1 MSDQE
6 WEAANLNPPPQPET
20 VNPTPLPPPDPQ
32 YIPETYGQ
40 AYANADAP
48 LPPPLSPTRGLHPA
62 ASLAIDFAIGFGA
75 LIPLFLIL
83 GFIVILLRLGGHNPL
98 SSLLPVAAVF
108 FAGIGMIPA
117 FWSRMNPWLD
127 GLLISLGASSPLIV
141 LALLAHGRPLR
152 MAGFFVVLF
161 FVCGVGAQAARLLKA
176 GRAPLA
182 GAMAVAFLVAVV
194 VATKYTPI
202 PSLSSPGLQTM
213 DKPAPAAQ
221 FVMLDGSG
229 PVSLDSLRGRVVV
242 LDFWGSWCGPCMAE
256 MPSVLK
262 VHRQFQADKEV
273 AFLAVNSGW
282 HDDTPDAIRSAV
294 AKRHMDI
301 PVALDSSGA
310 YRNLAVS
317 MLPTLIVIDRRGHI
331 RMENVGYSPEEDLA
345 GELSGQIR
353 KLETA
358 AP

>member
-6 WEAANLNPPPQPET
+6 PEAANLNPPPEPET
-20 VNPTPLPPPDPQ
+20 ANSTPLPPPDPQ

-40 AYANADAP
+40 AYANEEAP
-48 LPPPLSPTRGLHPA
+48 LPLPAIPKRGLHPA

-83 GFIVILLRLGGHNPL
+83 GFAVILLRIAGHKPL
-98 SSLLPVAAVF
+98 TSLLPVAAVF

-127 GLLISLGASSPLIV
+127 GLFVSLGASSPLIV
-141 LALLAHGRPLR
+141 FALLAHARPLR
-152 MAGFFVVLF
+152 MAGFFVVLSL
-161 FVCGVGAQAARLLKA
+161 VCGFSAQAARLLRT

-182 GAMAVAFLVAVV
+182 GAMAVAFLVVV
-194 VATKYTPI
+194 AVATKYTPLT
-202 PSLSSPGLQTM
+202 SFSSPGLQTM

-242 LDFWGSWCGPCMAE
+242 LDFWGSWCEPCMAE

-282 HDDTPDAIRSAV
+282 HHDTPDAIRSAV

-301 PVALDSSGA
+301 PVALDNSGA
-310 YRNLAVS
+310 SRNLAVS
-317 MLPTLIVIDRRGHI
+317 MLPT
-331 RMENVGYSPEEDLA
+331 S
-345 GELSGQIR
+345 S
-353 KLETA
+353 
-358 AP
+358 